1 MKTVLAALL
10 DEFYEFTLPDVV
22 PRQAEFPLIPRK
34 ATVIVGMRRTGKT
47 WFCYQKMGELIKQGV
62 PLNRILY
69 LNFDD
74 DRLFG
79 FTVSDFQSILDV
91 YYARFPENKNETC
104 YFFFDEIQEIDH
116 WELFIRRILDK
127 ENIRVAITGS
137 SSKLLGTEIATS
149 LRGRTLV
156 REMFPLN
163 FSEYLRMAGIFSD
176 PPKQFGPSVSAKL
189 RHAVR
194 DFFRSGGFPET
205 IGLPPF
211 ERQTLLQGYV
221 DSVLFRDIVERYR
234 VKNVLLLRRLIHEI
248 LRNPGQKFSVTKF
261 YNTMKSLGI
270 ECDKNALYSY
280 IGHLEDAFLFYRVE
294 IHHKSER
301 VRRVNPAKL
310 YAVDS
315 GILHTVLTGG
325 VDNNGPVFEN
335 VVFNALRPGAKN
347 IEYLQPAGGG
357 EVDFLVTDHSNRPR
371 LVQAA
376 WSLSN
381 PSTFEREINS
391 LAAAGSAMKISD
403 MTVVTWDEERT
414 LENGIRIVPFW
425 KFFPREG

>member
-1 MKTVLAALL
+1 MKTALAAIF
-10 DEFYEFTLPDVV
+10 DEFYEFTLPTLV

-34 ATVIVGMRRTGKT
+34 ATVIIGMRRTGKT
-47 WFCYQKMGELIKQGV
+47 WFCYQKMQELLGQGI

-156 REMFPLN
+156 REMFPMN
-163 FSEYLRMAGIFSD
+163 FGEYLRAAGFFSES
-176 PPKQFGPSVSAKL
+176 PKHFGSSVSAKL

-194 DFFRSGGFPET
+194 DFFQSGGFPEA
-205 IGLPPF
+205 IGFSPF

-221 DSVLFRDIVERYR
+221 DSVLFRDIVERYHI
-234 VKNVLLLRRLIHEI
+234 KNVPLLRRLIQEI

-261 YNTMKSLGI
+261 HNTMKSLGI
-270 ECDKNALYSY
+270 VCDKNALYSY
-280 IGHLEDAFLFYRVE
+280 IGHLVDAFLFYRVE

-301 VRRVNPAKL
+301 IRRVNPAKL
-310 YAVDS
+310 YTVDP

-335 VVFNALRPGAKN
+335 VVFNALRPGSKN
-347 IEYLQPAGGG
+347 VEYLQPAGGG

-381 PSTFEREINS
+381 PDTFDREINS
-391 LAAAGSAMKISD
+391 LLTAGAAMNIRD
-403 MTVVTWDEERT
+403 MTVVTWDEEKS
-414 LENGIRIVPFW
+414 LENGIRIVPIW
-425 KFFPREG
+425 KFLLEE

>member
-1 MKTVLAALL
+1 MKTALAAIF
-10 DEFYEFTLPDVV
+10 DEFYEFTLPTLV

-34 ATVIVGMRRTGKT
+34 ATVIIGMRRTGKT
-47 WFCYQKMGELIKQGV
+47 WFCYQKMQELLGQGI

-156 REMFPLN
+156 REMFPMN
-163 FSEYLRMAGIFSD
+163 FGEYLRTAGILSES
-176 PPKQFGPSVSAKL
+176 PKHFGSSVSAKL

-194 DFFRSGGFPET
+194 DFFQSGGFPET
-205 IGLPPF
+205 IGLFPF

-221 DSVLFRDIVERYR
+221 DSVLFRDIVERYHI
-234 VKNVLLLRRLIHEI
+234 KNVPLLRRLIQEI

-261 YNTMKSLGI
+261 YNTMRSLGI
-270 ECDKNALYSY
+270 DCDKNALYSY
-280 IGHLEDAFLFYRVE
+280 IGHLIDAFLFYRVE

-301 VRRVNPAKL
+301 IRRVNPAKL
-310 YAVDS
+310 YTVDP

-335 VVFNALRPGAKN
+335 IVFNALRPGSKN
-347 IEYLQPAGGG
+347 IEYLQSAGGG

-381 PSTFEREINS
+381 PDTFDREINS
-391 LAAAGSAMKISD
+391 LLAAGTAMNIRD
-403 MTVVTWDEERT
+403 MTVVTWDEEKS
-414 LENGIRIVPFW
+414 LENGIRIVPIW
-425 KFFPREG
+425 KFLLEE